1 MKISGKCLQSSVIRF
16 SKAQNCF
23 PLQGLQVQADMESLR
38 TLRRTCACRET
49 GWCLGTQTM
58 ATLPYRWDMRGF
70 WSIGQL
76 VSSKTRGPPW
86 LILSRE
92 SNHSRIYFH
101 FWYCDKTQPTHAN
114 KIISYR
120 EIFRAGH
127 SNKAKFLLFQD
138 FFCTSSRIMWITRI
152 FSLCLLS

>member
-1 MKISGKCLQSSVIRF
+1 MKISCKAPWSALVRLRNVFPCKGSRCKLTWNRLGLWGEPVLAGKL
-16 SKAQNCF
+16 
-23 PLQGLQVQADMESLR
+23 
-38 TLRRTCACRET
+38 

-138 FFCTSSRIMWITRI
+138 FFCISSRIMWITRI